1 MLTANE
7 QGTPAKNSRA
17 DAAPLNN
24 VESEIVGLFVQI
36 ARVIGLPP
44 SVGEIYGLL
53 FITARPMAM
62 DDLIKRLGI
71 SKGSASQGLKFL
83 RGAGAIQM
91 VYVPNDRRMHFEAV
105 AELRN
110 LVVRFLRDQVVPNL
124 DTSLARLDRISGM
137 VKALPSEE
145 RARVAP
151 RVIMLQSWQKKA
163 RRFLPMV
170 VKLLGR

>member
-1 MLTANE
+1 MQRVTE
-7 QGTPAKNSRA
+7 QKTPAKNSRA
-17 DAAPLNN
+17 DAAPLNG
-24 VESEIVGLFVQI
+24 VESEIIGLFVQI
-36 ARVIGLPP
+36 ARVIGLPR

-62 DDLIKRLGI
+62 DDLIERLGI

-83 RGAGAIQM
+83 RGAGAIQL

-110 LVVRFLRDQVVPNL
+110 LVVRFLRDQLVPNL
-124 DTSLARLDRISGM
+124 DTSLSRLDRITGL

-151 RVIMLQSWQKKA
+151 RVTMLQSWQKKT
-163 RRFLPMV
+163 RRFLPLV

>member
-7 QGTPAKNSRA
+7 QVTPAKNSQA
-17 DAAPLNN
+17 EVAPLNG

-91 VYVPNDRRMHFEAV
+91 VYVPNDRRMQFEAV

-124 DTSLARLDRISGM
+124 DANLGRLDRISGM
-137 VKALPSEE
+137 VKALPPAE

-151 RVIMLQSWQKKA
+151 RVMMLQSWQKKA